1 MIWFNRF
8 IAWFLPVLPKSWVG
22 LVARQ
27 YIAGEE
33 LDAAVSVSLDLN
45 AQGSSVTLDL
55 LGEDPSSREQC
66 LRAVETYEKVLER
79 IADAFINGGISL
91 KPSHMGLKIDDAFCR
106 ENIRRLLERAA
117 THGIF
122 VRIDMEDASLC
133 DPTLELFKSLASEF
147 SNVGI
152 VLQAYLRRSV
162 DDINIMLPKNGGQSV
177 NVRLCK
183 GAYYWEKRSTVYKN
197 PDVVNRS
204 YTFLLEKLFS
214 AGAFVGIATHDE
226 RLVFEALRLVDRMEI
241 PAHAYEFQMLYGVED
256 ELRKI
261 LLAQGHPV
269 RVYVPFG
276 RELFAYSLR
285 RLRENPQMVGH
296 VMGNMGSLIRSQL
309 VRSRLARSKR

>member
-8 IAWFLPVLPKSWVG
+8 IAWSLPVLPKSWVG

-27 YIAGEE
+27 YIAGED
-33 LDAAVSVSLDLN
+33 LNAAVSVSRRLN

-55 LGEDPSSREQC
+55 LGEDPTSRDQC
-66 LRAVETYEKVLER
+66 LRAVETYER
-79 IADAFINGGISL
+79 ILDGILSSSLDGGISV
-91 KPSHMGLKIDDAFCR
+91 KPSHMGLKIDAGFCR
-106 ENIRRLLERAA
+106 GNIRQLLEKASA
-117 THGIF
+117 QGSF

-133 DPTLELFKSLASEF
+133 DATLDLFRDLASEF
-147 SNVGI
+147 SNLGI

-162 DDINIMLPKNGGQSV
+162 DDINALMPKNGGQSV

-183 GAYYWEKRSTVYKN
+183 GAYYWEKRSAVYKN

-204 YTFLLEKLFS
+204 YVFLLEKLFS

-241 PAHAYEFQMLYGVED
+241 PEENYEFQMLYGVED
-256 ELRKI
+256 ELRQI
-261 LLAQGHPV
+261 LLDRGHRV
-269 RVYVPFG
+269 RVYIPFG
-276 RELFAYSLR
+276 REWFAYSLR

-296 VMGNMGSLIRSQL
+296 VMGNMGAL
-309 VRSRLARSKR
+309 VKSMVTK